1 MPSESARRIV
11 EVLETAGEPLE
22 RQTIAERTDLS
33 DSELDAALNH
43 LQGQQVV
50 RYVAGKDIFRLTY
63 WPDRRDCLVCGS
75 DITDR
80 EYYDFELRA
89 QGTNTE
95 STMSGSLHTRC
106 ALDLLDELSLDE
118 FD

>member
-1 MPSESARRIV
+1 MSSEPARRIV
-11 EVLETAGEPLE
+11 EVLETAGEPLAK
-22 RQTIAERTDLS
+22 QTIAERTDLN
-33 DSELDAALNH
+33 DSELDAALDH
-43 LQGQQVV
+43 LRGRQIV
-50 RYVAGKDIFRLTY
+50 RYVVDQDIFRLTY
-63 WPDRRDCLVCGS
+63 WPDRRDCLVCGT

-80 EYYDFELRA
+80 EYYDLELRP

-118 FD
+118 FE